1 MHLFLGGNFD
11 VLSTEIFFAIVG
23 AQYDQG
29 KAAVLAMVLLCFTL
43 GAFYAQRFW
52 LGKKSYTTVSGK
64 GDSGV
69 HPQMPRALSFP
80 VLALALIWA
89 AFTIDN
95 KSELD
100 SKISKTTRDLLSGSL
115 LLHHS
120 MAVESQ
126 KKNTNK

>member
-1 MHLFLGGNFD
+1 MPNRR
-11 VLSTEIFFAIVG
+11 G

-69 HPQMPRALSFP
+69 HPHMPRALSIP
-80 VLALALIWA
+80 VLALAMIWVR
-89 AFTIDN
+89 
-95 KSELD
+95 S
-100 SKISKTTRDLLSGSL
+100 SG
-115 LLHHS
+115 
-120 MAVESQ
+120 AVVWMSR
-126 KKNTNK
+126 KCVMGRL